1 MSAFYSLCILV
12 SAQTKWY
19 LGSIFTFDSY
29 DLSSLRVQGIDTFPS
44 LTDKRGNVSVVI
56 FFMGD
61 QRPLGSWADYVLFDT
76 EHI

>member
-12 SAQTKWY
+12 SAQTKQY

-29 DLSSLRVQGIDTFPS
+29 DLPSLRAQGIDTFS
-44 LTDKRGNVSVVI
+44 HLTDKQGNVSIVI
-56 FFMGD
+56 FFMGV
-61 QRPLGSWADYVLFDT
+61 QKPLGSWADYVLFDT

>member
-1 MSAFYSLCILV
+1 MSTFYSLCILV

-29 DLSSLRVQGIDTFPS
+29 DIPSLRVQGIETFS
-44 LTDKRGNVSVVI
+44 HLTDKWGNVFVVF

-61 QRPLGSWADYVLFDT
+61 QRPLGSWVDYMLFDT